1 MNAWN
6 NIVAIMRRAIESLP
20 REEYFALGYY
30 ERWVRAI
37 RQLVVEKGLLTEDEL
52 DRKLA
57 ALRAEAH
64 RA

>member
-1 MNAWN
+1 
-6 NIVAIMRRAIESLP
+6 
-20 REEYFALGYY
+20 
-30 ERWVRAI
+30 VRAI
-37 RQLVVEKGLLTEDEL
+37 RQLVIEKGLLTQDEL